1 MTRYLTINV
10 RTYDGRYH
18 GDGEDLPSPFR
29 LFQALVAGAGISGP
43 LDQQTKEAL
52 TWLEGLSDAPLV
64 ASPRLWRGQAV
75 TMFMPNNDLDKFGG
89 DVRNIA
95 KTRGAQ
101 KVWRPRHFDVSV
113 PWIYAWPFEEDG
125 GTHANMVCTLSE
137 KLYQLGRGVDMA
149 WAWGE
154 VLDKAALD
162 AKLVD
167 YNGIVRRPSAGD
179 GLLLACP
186 EKGSFESLE
195 CRYQAPRFRAEGG
208 QRVFVQQPKP
218 TYRKISYESHPARHV
233 FELRSSADSE
243 RRVAWPL
250 EGASSLVVAAR
261 EAARGRLSSV
271 MPSRL
276 HDVDRHLVGRK
287 PDGSSA
293 VPAESRVRIIAIP
306 SIGMHYADRAIRRLL
321 VEIPAACP
329 LRSEDVRWAFSG
341 TELVDPDT
349 GEVKD
354 VLLSPST
361 ENDMLRHY
369 GVGTRARVFRS
380 VTPVV
385 LPEEGKRRRIEPT
398 RKLAEA
404 KRGLERVAE
413 ISGARA
419 AVVQA
424 LRHAGVSAPAESIRL
439 QREPFDGA
447 GSRVEPFAQG
457 TRFEKDRLWHVEI
470 VFGVPVKGPL
480 LLGDGRFLGLG
491 LMAPARD
498 VVPEAHA
505 FAVADG
511 LVGQPDPLD
520 VARALRRAVMARVQA
535 TLGTR
540 ETLAPFFSGHA
551 EDGAPIRRSRSSHL
565 SFAFEPD
572 LRRLLILAP
581 HVVERRPPMPQELD
595 HLRTLDAALEGF
607 CKLRA
612 GHAGVLSLSPA
623 PIGEVHDSLLGRS
636 RVWRTVTPYV
646 VTRHAKG
653 GAATEALAADVSGE
667 CGRLGLPNARV
678 ESSNLRGAPGI
689 GLTGNVTLLFERHV
703 SGPLLL
709 GRTRYLGGGLFR
721 PVENCDQYRPRS
733 LLSSVSRSASE

>member
-1 MTRYLTINV
+1 MTRYLTIHV
-10 RTYDGRYH
+10 RVHEGRYH
-18 GDGEDLPSPFR
+18 GDGDELPSPFR
-29 LFQALVAGAGISGP
+29 LFQALVAGAGISGR
-43 LDQQTKEAL
+43 LDRETKEAL
-52 TWLEGLSDAPLV
+52 AWLEEIPLAPII
-64 ASPRLWRGQAV
+64 ASPRLSRGQAV

-101 KVWRPRHFDVSV
+101 KVWRPRHFDASV

-125 GTHANMVCTLSE
+125 GTHANTVCTLSE

-154 VLDKAALD
+154 VLDEAALD

-167 YNGIVRRPSAGD
+167 YNGIVRRPSKGD

-195 CRYQAPRFRAEGG
+195 RRYQAPRFRTEGG

-218 TYRKISYESHPARHV
+218 TYRKISYESPPARHV

-250 EGASSLVVAAR
+250 EAASSLVVAAR
-261 EAARGRLSSV
+261 EVARGRLSSA

-287 PDGSSA
+287 PDGSNA
-293 VPAESRVRIIAIP
+293 VPTESRVRIIAIP

-321 VEIPAACP
+321 VEIPTACP
-329 LRSEDVRWAFSG
+329 LGSEDVRWAFSG
-341 TELVDPDT
+341 AELFDPET

-361 ENDMLRHY
+361 EDDMLRQY
-369 GVGTRARVFRS
+369 GVGARARVFRS

-385 LPEEGKRRRIEPT
+385 LPEEGKRRRVEPS
-398 RKLAEA
+398 RKLTEA
-404 KRGLERVAE
+404 KSGLERVRE
-413 ISGARA
+413 MSGARA

-424 LRHAGVSAPAESIRL
+424 LRHAGVSAPPESIRL

-447 GSRVEPFAQG
+447 GSRVELFAEG
-457 TRFEKDRLWHVEI
+457 TRFEKERLWHVEI
-470 VFGVPVKGPL
+470 ALGVPIEGPL

-498 VVPEAHA
+498 VVPGTYA
-505 FAVADG
+505 FAITDG
-511 LVGQPDPLD
+511 LAGQPEPLD

-535 TLGTR
+535 TIGTR
-540 ETLAPFFSGHA
+540 ERLAPFFSGHA
-551 EDGAPIRRSRSSHL
+551 EDGAPVRRSRSSHL
-565 SFAFEPD
+565 SFAFDPD
-572 LRRLLILAP
+572 SRRLLILAP
-581 HVVERRPPMPQELD
+581 HVVERRGPTSRELD
-595 HLRTLDAALEGF
+595 HLRALDAALEGF
-607 CKLRA
+607 RELRA
-612 GHAGVLSLSPA
+612 GNAGVFSLSA
-623 PIGEVHDSLLGRS
+623 AAIGKPDDGLLGHS
-636 RVWRTVTPYV
+636 RVWTTITPYV
-646 VTRHAKG
+646 VTRHATG
-653 GAATEALAADVSGE
+653 GAATEALAADLRAE
-667 CGRLGLPNARV
+667 CRRLGLPRPKV
-678 ESSNLRGAPGI
+678 EASDVRGAPGI
-689 GLTGNVTLLFERHV
+689 GLTGNVKVLFEGRV
-703 SGPLLL
+703 AGPLLL

-721 PVENCDQYRPRS
+721 PVEAPDHP
-733 LLSSVSRSASE
+733 

>member
-1 MTRYLTINV
+1 MTRYLTIYV
-10 RTYDGRYH
+10 RAHEGRYH
-18 GDGEDLPSPFR
+18 GDGDELPSPFR
-29 LFQALVAGAGISGP
+29 LFQAFVAEAGISGP
-43 LDQQTKEAL
+43 LEDETRQAI
-52 TWLEGLSDAPLV
+52 TWLEELPDAPII
-64 ASPRLWRGQAV
+64 ASPRLVPGQAV

-101 KVWRPRHFDVSV
+101 KVWRPRHFDAAV
-113 PWIYAWPFEEDG
+113 PWIYAWPFAEDG
-125 GTHANMVCTLSE
+125 VANAETICVLSE

-154 VLDKAALD
+154 VLDEAALD
-162 AKLVD
+162 AKLVE

-186 EKGSFESLE
+186 KKGSFESLE
-195 CRYQAPRFRAEGG
+195 RRYQAPRFRTEGG

-218 TYRKISYESHPARHV
+218 TCRKILYESPPARHV
-233 FELRSSADSE
+233 FELRSGADSE
-243 RRVAWPL
+243 RRVAWPI
-250 EGASSLVVAAR
+250 ESASSLVLAAR
-261 EAARGRLSSV
+261 EAARGRLSTA
-271 MPSRL
+271 MPNRL
-276 HDVDRHLVGRK
+276 HEVDRHLVGRK
-287 PDGSSA
+287 PDGSNA

-341 TELVDPDT
+341 AELFDPDT

-354 VLLSPST
+354 VLLSPSA
-361 ENDMLRHY
+361 EDDMLRHY
-369 GVGTRARVFRS
+369 GVGAGCRVFRS

-404 KRGLERVAE
+404 KRGLERVVE

-424 LRHAGVSAPAESIRL
+424 LRHAGVRAPVQSIRL
-439 QREPFDGA
+439 QREPFDGS
-447 GSRVEPFAQG
+447 GSRVEPFAEG
-457 TRFEKDRLWHVEI
+457 TRFQNERLWHVEI
-470 VFGVPVKGPL
+470 AFCVPVEGPL

-491 LMAPARD
+491 LMAPAKD
-498 VVPEAHA
+498 VVPGAHA
-505 FAVADG
+505 FAIADG
-511 LVGQPDPLD
+511 VAGQPEPLD
-520 VARALRRAVMARVQA
+520 VARALRRAVMARVQD
-535 TLGTR
+535 TGGTR
-540 ETLAPFFSGHA
+540 ERLEPFFSGHA
-551 EDGAPIRRSRSSHL
+551 EDGAPVRRSRSSHL

-581 HVVERRPPMPQELD
+581 HVVERRAPTPQELD

-607 CKLRA
+607 TELRGGSA
-612 GHAGVLSLSPA
+612 GLLRLSPSVA
-623 PIGEVHDSLLGRS
+623 SDYRDDSLLGRS
-636 RVWRTVTPYV
+636 RVWKTITPYV
-646 VTRHAKG
+646 VTRHAKAG
-653 GAATEALAADVSGE
+653 IATEALAADVRAE
-667 CGRLGLPNARV
+667 CHRLGLPEARV
-678 ESSNLRGAPGI
+678 ESSEVRGTPGI
-689 GLTGNVTLLFERHV
+689 GLTGSVTLLFERLV
-703 SGPLLL
+703 AGPLLL

-721 PVENCDQYRPRS
+721 RVQEPDQS
-733 LLSSVSRSASE
+733 

>member
-1 MTRYLTINV
+1 MTRYLILHV
-10 RTYDGRYH
+10 RAHEGRYH
-18 GDGEDLPSPFR
+18 GDGDELPSPFR

-52 TWLEGLSDAPLV
+52 RWFEGLPDAPII
-64 ASPRLWRGQAV
+64 ASARLARGQPV

-89 DVRNIA
+89 DVQNIA

-101 KVWRPRHFDVSV
+101 KVWRPRHFDAGV
-113 PWIYAWPFEEDG
+113 PWIYAWPFAEDG
-125 GTHANMVCTLSE
+125 GAHANTVCALSE

-154 VLDKAALD
+154 VLDEAALD

-195 CRYQAPRFRAEGG
+195 RRYQAPRFRTESG

-218 TYRKISYESHPARHV
+218 SYRRISYESPPVRHV

-243 RRVAWPL
+243 CRVAWPL
-250 EGASSLVVAAR
+250 EDASSLVVAAR
-261 EAARGRLSSV
+261 EAARAHLSTA
-271 MPSRL
+271 MPNRL

-287 PDGSSA
+287 PDGSNA

-321 VEIPAACP
+321 VEIPAACA
-329 LRSEDVRWAFSG
+329 LRSDDVRWAFSG
-341 TELVDPDT
+341 AELLDPDT

-354 VLLSPST
+354 VLLSPSA
-361 ENDMLRHY
+361 EDDMLRHY
-369 GVGTRARVFRS
+369 GVGAAARVFRS

-404 KRGLERVAE
+404 KRGLERVVE
-413 ISGARA
+413 MSRARA

-447 GSRVEPFAQG
+447 GSRVEPFAEG
-457 TRFEKDRLWHVEI
+457 TRFEKERLWHVEI
-470 VFGVPVKGPL
+470 AFGVPVEGPL

-491 LMAPARD
+491 LMAPAAD
-498 VVPEAHA
+498 IVPGIHA
-505 FAVADG
+505 FTIADG
-511 LVGQPDPLD
+511 LVGQPEPLD

-535 TLGTR
+535 TPGTR
-540 ETLAPFFSGHA
+540 ERLAPFFSGHA

-572 LRRLLILAP
+572 SRRLLILAP
-581 HVVERRPPMPQELD
+581 HVVERRAPTHQELG

-607 CKLRA
+607 CELRA
-612 GHAGVLSLSPA
+612 GHAGICSLSAPA
-623 PIGEVHDSLLGRS
+623 IGELDDSLLGRS
-636 RVWRTVTPYV
+636 RVWKTITPYV
-646 VTRHAKG
+646 VTRHAKR
-653 GAATEALAADVSGE
+653 GAATEALAVDVRAE
-667 CGRLGLPNARV
+667 CRRLELPEPRV
-678 ESSNLRGAPGI
+678 ELSDVRGEPGI
-689 GLTGNVTLLFERHV
+689 GLTGSVMLLFERLV
-703 SGPLLL
+703 AGPLML

-721 PVENCDQYRPRS
+721 PVEESDQP
-733 LLSSVSRSASE
+733 

>member
-1 MTRYLTINV
+1 MTRYLTIHV
-10 RTYDGRYH
+10 RAHEGRYH
-18 GDGEDLPSPFR
+18 GDGDELPSAFR

-43 LDQQTKEAL
+43 LDDPTKQAL
-52 TWLEGLSDAPLV
+52 TWLEELPDAPII
-64 ASPRLWRGQAV
+64 ASPRLARGQAV

-101 KVWRPRHFDVSV
+101 KVWRPLHFDAAV
-113 PWIYAWPFEEDG
+113 PWIYAWPFAEDG
-125 GTHANMVCTLSE
+125 ATRADEICALSE

-154 VLDKAALD
+154 VLDEAALD
-162 AKLVD
+162 AKLVEYD
-167 YNGIVRRPSAGD
+167 GVVRRPSAGD

-186 EKGSFESLE
+186 KKGSFESLE
-195 CRYQAPRFRAEGG
+195 RRYQALRFRTERGE
-208 QRVFVQQPKP
+208 RVFVQQPKP
-218 TYRKISYESHPARHV
+218 SYRRISYESPPARHV
-233 FELRSSADSE
+233 FELRSSTDSE
-243 RRVAWPL
+243 RRVAWSL
-250 EGASSLVVAAR
+250 DGASLLVVAVGEAGRAR
-261 EAARGRLSSV
+261 LGTA
-271 MPSRL
+271 MPNRV

-287 PDGSSA
+287 PDGSNA
-293 VPAESRVRIIAIP
+293 VPAENRVRIIALP

-341 TELVDPDT
+341 AELVDPDT

-354 VLLSPST
+354 VLLSPSA
-361 ENDMLRHY
+361 EDDMLRHY
-369 GVGTRARVFRS
+369 GVGARARVFRS
-380 VTPVV
+380 VTPVA

-424 LRHAGVSAPAESIRL
+424 LRNAGVRAPAESIRL

-447 GSRVEPFAQG
+447 GSRVELFAEG
-457 TRFEKDRLWHVEI
+457 TRFEKERLWHVE
-470 VFGVPVKGPL
+470 VAFAVPVEGPL

-498 VVPEAHA
+498 LVPGTHA
-505 FAVADG
+505 FAIADG
-511 LVGQPDPLD
+511 IVGQPEPLD

-535 TLGTR
+535 TVGKR
-540 ETLAPFFSGHA
+540 ERLAPFFSGHA
-551 EDGAPIRRSRSSHL
+551 EDGAPVRRSRSSHL

-572 LRRLLILAP
+572 SRRLLILAP
-581 HVVERRPPMPQELD
+581 HVVERRAPTPEELD

-607 CKLRA
+607 RELRA
-612 GHAGVLSLSPA
+612 GHAGILSLSPA
-623 PIGEVHDSLLGRS
+623 AVGERDDSLLMRS
-636 RVWRTVTPYV
+636 RVWKTITPYV
-646 VTRHAKG
+646 VTRHAKSC
-653 GAATEALAADVSGE
+653 AATDALAADVRAE
-667 CGRLGLPNARV
+667 CRRLRLPEPKV
-678 ESSNLRGAPGI
+678 EPSDVRGVPGI
-689 GLTGNVTLLFERHV
+689 GLMGNVRLLFKQGIA
-703 SGPLLL
+703 GPLLL

-721 PVENCDQYRPRS
+721 SFELTRKP
-733 LLSSVSRSASE
+733 

>member
-1 MTRYLTINV
+1 MTRYLTIHV
-10 RTYDGRYH
+10 RAHEGRYH
-18 GDGEDLPSPFR
+18 GDGDELPSPFR
-29 LFQALVAGAGISGP
+29 LFQALVAGSGISGP
-43 LDQQTKEAL
+43 LDDQTKQAL
-52 TWLEGLSDAPLV
+52 TWLEGLDAPLI
-64 ASPRLWRGQAV
+64 ASPRLMRGQAV

-101 KVWRPRHFDVSV
+101 KVWRPRHFDAAV
-113 PWIYAWPFEEDG
+113 PWIYAWPFAEG
-125 GTHANMVCTLSE
+125 GETHANTVCTLAE
-137 KLYQLGRGVDMA
+137 KVYQLGRGVDMA

-154 VLDKAALD
+154 VLDEAALD
-162 AKLVD
+162 ARLVD
-167 YNGIVRRPSAGD
+167 YNGIVRRPNAGD

-195 CRYQAPRFRAEGG
+195 RRYQALRFRTEGG

-218 TYRKISYESHPARHV
+218 IYRRISYESPPARHV

-250 EGASSLVVAAR
+250 GGASSLVVATR
-261 EAARGRLSSV
+261 EAARARLV
-271 MPSRL
+271 TAMPDRL

-287 PDGSSA
+287 PDGSNA

-329 LRSEDVRWAFSG
+329 LRDEDVRWAFSG
-341 TELVDPDT
+341 AELFDPNT

-354 VLLSPST
+354 VLLSPSA
-361 ENDMLRHY
+361 EDDMLRHY
-369 GVGTRARVFRS
+369 GVGAGARVFRS

-404 KRGLERVAE
+404 KSGLERVVE
-413 ISGARA
+413 VSGARA
-419 AVVQA
+419 AVAQA

-447 GSRVEPFAQG
+447 GSRVEPFAEG
-457 TRFEKDRLWHVEI
+457 TRFEKERLWHVEI
-470 VFGVPVKGPL
+470 AFGVPVEGPL

-491 LMAPARD
+491 LMAPAKD
-498 VVPEAHA
+498 VVPGAHA
-505 FAVADG
+505 FAITDG
-511 LVGQPDPLD
+511 LAGQPEPLE

-540 ETLAPFFSGHA
+540 ERLAPFFSGHA

-565 SFAFEPD
+565 SFAFDPD

-581 HVVERRPPMPQELD
+581 HVVERRAPTSQELD

-607 CKLRA
+607 CELRA
-612 GHAGVLSLSPA
+612 GHAGILSLSPA
-623 PIGEVHDSLLGRS
+623 AIGERDDSFLGRS
-636 RVWRTVTPYV
+636 RAWKTITPYV

-653 GAATEALAADVSGE
+653 GTATEALAADIRAE
-667 CGRLGLPNARV
+667 CRRLGLPEAKV
-678 ESSNLRGAPGI
+678 ESSKVRGAPGI
-689 GLTGNVTLLFERHV
+689 GLMGNVTLLFNQSV
-703 SGPLLL
+703 AGPLLL
-709 GRTRYLGGGLFR
+709 GRSRYLGGGLFR
-721 PVENCDQYRPRS
+721 PAEVLDQPTTILAPPLAAHRHERD
-733 LLSSVSRSASE
+733 